1 MPILTPPRALPGLL
15 MSFAQFLEGHGPMPQ
30 SELFD
35 LAVPQPLRKAEGD
48 GGAKLTFE
56 NTLEIGRRVG
66 LLEVDDQ
73 SVSTS
78 SAAGLGKSK
87 LAPEQF
93 LLDWVLSADVAG
105 QDPFADEGAAGDLAR
120 TLCWFLDLDPME
132 APVFTGAKKENAPQ
146 TRLDMLVH
154 DGKLVKRL
162 TVADAAWS
170 SFARWAAYFG
180 LARVVNVGRSV
191 GVLPDPYVALRR
203 IVTDTLGK
211 QPVPL
216 ATALAK
222 LGERIPVIG
231 AGRIAQRW
239 HAHHAP
245 DLERDVP
252 PALSYALF
260 RLHDEGAIKLS
271 LVGDADAVWRL
282 RFGRQ
287 TTQGYDGLVS
297 PQIATFSH
305 VGRGE

>member
-15 MSFAQFLEGHGPMPQ
+15 MSLAQFLEEQGPMPQ
-30 SELFD
+30 PDLFD
-35 LAVPQPLRKAEGD
+35 LAVPQPFRKAEGD

-56 NTLEIGRRVG
+56 NTLEIGRRIG
-66 LLEVDDQ
+66 LLEVDGQ
-73 SVSTS
+73 SVGTS

-87 LAPEQF
+87 LVPEHF
-93 LLDWVLSADVAG
+93 LLDWVLSEGVAG
-105 QDPFADEGAAGDLAR
+105 QDPFAEDGPAGDLAR
-120 TLCWFLDLDPME
+120 TLCWFLDLDPMA

-146 TRLDMLVH
+146 TRLDMLVP
-154 DGKLVKRL
+154 DGKLVKQL
-162 TVADAAWS
+162 SVADAAWS
-170 SFARWAAYFG
+170 SFARWASYLG
-180 LARVVNVGRSV
+180 LARVVSVGRSV

-203 IVTDTLGK
+203 RITEVLTKRPD
-211 QPVPL
+211 PL

-231 AGRIAQRW
+231 AGRLAQRW
-239 HAHHAP
+239 HALHAP
-245 DLERDVP
+245 DLERDVS

-260 RLHDEGAIKLS
+260 RLHDEGVIRLS

-287 TTQGYDGLVS
+287 TTQGYDGPVS

-305 VGRGE
+305 VARGE

>member
-15 MSFAQFLEGHGPMPQ
+15 MSLAQFLEEHGPMPQ
-30 SELFD
+30 SDLFD
-35 LAVPQPLRKAEGD
+35 VAVPQPLRKVDGD
-48 GGAKLTFE
+48 GGAKLTFD
-56 NTLEIGRRVG
+56 NTLEIGRRIG
-66 LLEVDDQ
+66 LLEVEGQ
-73 SVSTS
+73 SISTP

-93 LLDWVLSADVAG
+93 LLDWVLSEDCAG
-105 QDPFADEGAAGDLAR
+105 EDPFSEEGAAGDLSR
-120 TLCWFLDLDPME
+120 TLCWFLDLDPMA

-146 TRLDMLVH
+146 TRLDMLVP
-154 DGKLVKRL
+154 DGKIVKRL
-162 TVADAAWS
+162 SVADAAWS
-170 SFARWAAYFG
+170 SFARWAVYFG
-180 LARVVNVGRSV
+180 LARVVSVGRSV

-203 IVTDTLGK
+203 LVTDTLSK
-211 QPVPL
+211 RPDPL
-216 ATALAK
+216 ATALSK

-239 HAHHAP
+239 HALHAP
-245 DLERDVP
+245 DLERDVS

-260 RLHDEGAIKLS
+260 RLHDEGVIKLS

-287 TTQGYDGLVS
+287 TMQGYDGPVS

-305 VGRGE
+305 IARGE